1 MRGNIYRSG
10 RRRAASV
17 LLIVGATLAFGLAVA
32 LASASSALAKSAV
45 VHARSSVAAWHS
57 PTVKLPSAA
66 KRRPVVKLPV
76 VIARTAGHKI
86 A

>member
-10 RRRAASV
+10 GRRAASV
-17 LLIVGATLAFGLAVA
+17 LLVVGAALAFGLAVL

-45 VHARSSVAAWHS
+45 VHARPSVAASHS
-57 PTVKLPSAA
+57 PAVKLPSATKSTSA
-66 KRRPVVKLPV
+66 VKLPV
-76 VIARTAGHKI
+76 VIARAAGHKI